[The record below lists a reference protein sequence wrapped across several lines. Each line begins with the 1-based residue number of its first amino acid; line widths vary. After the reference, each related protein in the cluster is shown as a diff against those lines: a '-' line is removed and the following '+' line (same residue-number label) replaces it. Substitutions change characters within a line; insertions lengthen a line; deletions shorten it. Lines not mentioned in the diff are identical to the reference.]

1 MIVRR
6 SFSEAC
12 NDGDLFVVVRD
23 AFAIRRDG
31 SIVEIPFARLSAAE
45 VAELAAA
52 LRVAAD
58 RIDEHGAELSA
69 RPSNVVA
76 LNVWR

>member
-58 RIDEHGAELSA
+58 LVAEHGAA
-69 RPSNVVA
+69 MPDRADNVVA
-76 LNVWR
+76 LDAWR